1 MIFKQLSIPVRIIIR
16 QIGAERVRVL
26 PAPDG
31 GVSGVHDHSRRVEMI
46 GMNIVNLDRA
56 SGSGFSDYGYRNIL
70 QQNGFL
76 TYQPVIG

>member
-56 SGSGFSDYGYRNIL
+56 SAV
-70 QQNGFL
+70 GFL
-76 TYQPVIG
+76 ITATEISSSKMVS